1 MADRSPPDLYLFR
14 NYPSPQSQLGIG
26 NYDHPGT
33 VCLRL
38 HINVTICCN
47 SYNLNETDGDLRVA
61 ELSEK
66 RKSPTHQSEQLVW
79 KAARASGAAPSFFRP
94 ETNFVDGGIL
104 ANNPSL
110 ALLTE
115 IAEFNVAKKA
125 LDHDEEVVRPYVMLS
140 LGTGVPPVKKTN
152 VVDIFRPDN
161 VQEWGFLCNLFM
173 SRPPAQSTTLNP
185 TGLCNFKTYC
195 TKYCTHDMTDIN
207 PFYLRTRSKWS

>member
-1 MADRSPPDLYLFR
+1 M
-14 NYPSPQSQLGIG
+14 
-26 NYDHPGT
+26 
-33 VCLRL
+33 RL

-152 VVDIFRPDN
+152 VVDIFR
-161 VQEWGFLCNLFM
+161 VMIWL
-173 SRPPAQSTTLNP
+173 
-185 TGLCNFKTYC
+185 
-195 TKYCTHDMTDIN
+195 
-207 PFYLRTRSKWS
+207 FYLREYY

>member
-1 MADRSPPDLYLFR
+1 M
-14 NYPSPQSQLGIG
+14 
-26 NYDHPGT
+26 
-33 VCLRL
+33 
-38 HINVTICCN
+38 
-47 SYNLNETDGDLRVA
+47 
-61 ELSEK
+61 
-66 RKSPTHQSEQLVW
+66 W

-161 VQEWGFLCNLFM
+161 VQERPILSLLFYHGFLFSTLA
-173 SRPPAQSTTLNP
+173 RPGCVRQSECLV
-185 TGLCNFKTYC
+185 YV
-195 TKYCTHDMTDIN
+195 YH
-207 PFYLRTRSKWS
+207 